1 MALTERSGFLSRSF
15 DNNPIHIFGTSD
27 RRVKYLWM
35 ALFSPSFV
43 LGVIVLAYLLS
54 FVLFAILRILTGIS
68 IQRIG
73 YFSLRRI
80 SYTPKAGIEVK
91 IRGLG
96 LDFHRPTFAQPT
108 WLSIVLTGL
117 AITVDLRVTEREKKK
132 GKGEKN
138 CGTKRDANQQRNWR
152 DERTYEN
159 LRSKTWQQ
167 LNAIKD
173 SLKRLHR
180 SVKWIKMADL
190 VVSNSLVSLTDV
202 GKIQIGSFS
211 VVVDTRT
218 RMTGQSRTRS
228 YPKARRKQNRPAEWV
243 ITTRSIL
250 FTAESGD
257 PVEILDHAT
266 LNIQG
271 LLSREL
277 DGLRDTSIALKL
289 GRVHVPYDDVKRCI
303 DRYQSC
309 YNSLQK
315 SKLLPNTGIF
325 DQVLKNAEKIKCLE
339 ENTGEKIS
347 ESADLISSILRGIR
361 EVQFVASYVGLTK
374 RLPSTQPNGVPV
386 YLNMSMKEVGID
398 LNRLDQNS
406 PAHRMYFSSK
416 DIAHQALVAALSIA
430 IGLDD
435 GNIKA
440 ERLAYIPM
448 ATTTV
453 RTTFIS
459 KMVELSGQNSADE
472 RNANMLFANVV
483 ITSPSV
489 DLDPRQLALVLSIMK
504 FRPKPMENFVESRK
518 YGLISRLLP
527 KANVKFSM
535 HEPVIRITL
544 PSVEKIVQKDG
555 FDLIISSIS
564 SVSLDIESSHSSVDD
579 LYYSLV
585 STFRLKSHALYYQTF
600 SGAHHKLMTTES
612 FEFKTQISAKS
623 ELYVVVAGD
632 LKTFSLHMVRPEIN
646 DGIRQIMRQIHFD
659 VESNTEK
666 SKRNVSDP
674 NYIRALPAWL
684 VNFSLQVN
692 DFSVEV
698 AGIDEE
704 ISDQTRGIALQ
715 LNSWTVEYHASQTE
729 KTEVK
734 TRRRYSRS
742 IYSDSEIKYQRQKT
756 QYLKPQ
762 HVTHGRKLSLQIKDL
777 EIFIVESLQKWE
789 QDPLIAMPK
798 LECTFSTTSDE
809 HGPVFNIVLYI
820 KYLLIDYSLYRHYSC
835 LVAVMALRRA
845 FMQTHTNQHEAEKS
859 KPITENFSFNNCL
872 SPIISEESN
881 SQDFPKSSKYAREQ
895 ISIDL
900 RATFLQIKAQMP
912 SDPPIMLQIH
922 NMEAGKCRWNSPFVT
937 AKFLR
942 LCAEAPRI
950 RQVWAKIINIK
961 NLRIDHRE
969 SRFAGQNGVM
979 EAEKYFDIYAEA
991 TRIAIPHQL
1000 VVYQVVDNFVNTL
1013 KSVEQLH
1020 HRLVTGNKQVKKEKC
1035 HVEPKQFPKT
1045 LIRIKSL
1052 LFELEDGLFEWK
1064 LGVIYRTGL
1073 LEQAQRLAR
1082 KAVFDLKAR
1091 KVKEEIR
1098 KKLSRH
1104 TSKSSHIRDLGKDF
1118 DSDRLRSR
1126 NDEDASIL
1134 SPRSQPHEY
1143 CKIRYNPDGA
1153 CKITSSAEITSSEA
1167 YEKLLKFNSQSWRQ
1181 RIDDAYSRTRTKM
1194 KDLRGVFWGIDELPE
1209 DINSDEE
1216 ILQIPQRPALM
1227 EVFISNISINID
1239 KPTFPLTELPN
1250 FINRIGK
1257 GMPHYM
1263 KYALLIPMH
1272 IQIDMGEARATL
1284 RDYPLPLI
1292 HVPSI
1297 KPNQSSRLPAWSL
1310 KANFVIGEEFRNNE
1324 SSRNVKIEIVPP
1336 KASNKGTQGQ
1346 DRFTID
1352 IYRTISAIKSYSDI
1366 TVDINTAN
1374 PTHITWGSSFQPAI
1388 QDMMMT
1394 IETFTKPQIDPS
1406 DRIGFWDKIRY
1417 SFHSRVNLAW
1427 KNDGDVHL
1435 LLKGSRDP
1443 YETTGNGAGF
1453 LMCWRNSVRCDI
1465 RQCDDPKKIMTV
1477 QSGEFILAV
1486 PDFRVQA
1493 QKLLEDSC
1501 SMENESI
1508 TDSFKSGT
1516 TFKKIIMKLSG
1527 NVQWLAGLMFERN
1540 LEQPGQRSFDFK
1552 PHYEIVLKRPDC
1564 AKSNGD
1570 LSYDAFRG
1578 FRSNHIHLS
1587 IAVKAPMDKEFPFSN
1602 VKRSESYNTVHLSP
1616 RFFSHF
1622 YAWWSLF
1629 GSATSLPI
1637 RQGSL
1642 WPGID
1647 KSSKK
1652 FARHL
1657 ATIKY
1662 NILLAPIFISHVYKH
1677 NDTTDFNINADSATG
1692 LKIKLENFMLDVH
1705 QRKEELETYEKEH
1718 KTQSKTSGMKMHQAQ
1733 LDLISVDIRAIT
1745 ASIPE
1750 TNSDKL
1756 NLAEGPTRVF
1766 DSEEKNPELGY
1777 FDIPENDLSWIDKD
1791 DLVELDWIRPSN
1803 KSLETKILP
1812 LTYAPRLTYFR
1823 QTDHQEN
1830 HQENTYQQSP
1840 FGSEPTHFC
1849 TMTKDDDP
1857 LWEQQYELIKK
1868 RKDQLE
1874 KQMKSHNISLRDA
1887 EIRASQYAQN
1897 EKFRAEV
1904 EQLKRHSQLFRDK
1917 SNFLE
1922 SMMKSFESCIP
1933 INNRLNSLEKNSFTK
1948 SKIEQPSE
1956 EKAKSS
1962 SSEEFDTELLA
1973 KSRSD
1978 FNNRF
1983 VIHNMQLKWNNLLR
1997 NIILRYI
2004 HHVSQRR
2011 GIVYYLSRRA
2021 VKFILDIVQEQKSTK
2036 DPKKDQKKQ
2045 KDSKSTSFVS
2055 GHGNDPLFQ
2064 NVNHHVNEFI
2074 SEAKKFVDTPG
2085 KDSNSC
2091 ITQNEAMDNSNLS
2104 KDFLP
2109 INSYHLHLIA
2119 PQIQLQSEKNPM
2131 AVVLVTAKGMEAKV
2145 IEIMDKDRVLDNV
2158 SGLVQ
2163 RKFSVEMESIQF
2175 FVTHQKWFS
2184 SQLLS
2189 MYLGN
2194 RYGAPDDSAWPP
2206 WVPMEVMF
2214 DYEVDPFGFKRVVQ
2228 KTSASLRYDKF
2239 NTLRLEYNDEV
2250 SSENNSEHKLDL
2262 KAKNRMD
2269 RVWVEFP
2276 KVHAICNSAQYY
2288 AMYIIVM
2295 DLLMYSEPL
2304 EKTRNELLEKI
2315 ILASDFSDLR
2325 GVPEMIKKLQER
2337 IQQLE
2342 EIRTYFF
2349 IILNSLDEKDW
2360 EDKLLL
2366 DRDISSCENE
2376 LFFMMKAITTYQRK
2390 YDTSKTS
2397 GLLRWNISSEQIIW
2411 HLMRDSNEP
2420 LLEFRLQRA
2429 EYDRT
2434 DNYDG
2439 SHNNLIQIC
2448 KITGLNLLPD
2458 AIYPE
2463 ILAPYLDVDGK
2474 AFSEDGNQK
2483 MLRVYWYMLEA
2494 IAGIPVMDHFSV
2506 KFFPMRIQLERDIGK
2521 KFFDY
2526 IFPGSSDTKDQSP
2539 LIVEHLEPFQND
2551 KDENEIGLKNSP
2563 KLPEDPFNEPST
2575 PSSGIHTETIER
2587 WLESILNSKR
2597 RQNMVSS
2604 KKTLK
2609 NMGMQPLDKQNFR
2622 LFQSHQTITPGSRIL
2637 SKKVVQLSDGNRP
2650 TMKRSESFQTQ
2661 LTSTSDSKTKRF
2673 ALSRHNSKLK
2683 IEKSS
2688 DDLTKMMGRASSYM
2702 TFANV
2707 KINSV
2712 VLCLSYK
2719 GKSERNFEDIH
2730 NLVFRLPDLEYRNKT
2745 WSNLDLAL
2753 AFKRDVIKSLISH
2766 TGAIVANKFKHRPN
2780 IAQQQRIRELA
2791 SNTLILTPSSQEA
2804 SLL

>member
-1 MALTERSGFLSRSF
+1 
-15 DNNPIHIFGTSD
+15 
-27 RRVKYLWM
+27 M
-35 ALFSPSFV
+35 ALFSPTFI
-43 LGVIVLAYLLS
+43 LGVIVLAYLSS
-54 FVLFAILRILTGIS
+54 FVLFATLRILTGIS

-80 SYTPKAGIEVK
+80 SYTPKAGIEAR

-96 LDFHRPTFAQPT
+96 FNLHRPTFAQPT

-117 AITVDLRVTEREKKK
+117 AITVDLKVTEKEKRKEKEESNNRIK
-132 GKGEKN
+132 GN
-138 CGTKRDANQQRNWR
+138 TNQLRDRH

-159 LRSKTWQQ
+159 IRSKTWQR
-167 LNAIKD
+167 LNAIKE

-180 SVKWIKMADL
+180 SVKWIRMADL
-190 VVSNSLVSLTDV
+190 VVSNTSVSLTDV
-202 GKIQIGSFS
+202 GTIQIGSFS

-218 RMTGQSRTRS
+218 RMTGQSRTHS
-228 YPKARRKQNRPAEWV
+228 HPEAHRKQNRPAEWV
-243 ITTRSIL
+243 ITARSIL
-250 FTAESGD
+250 FTAEGGN
-257 PVEILDHAT
+257 PVEMLDHAT

-271 LLSREL
+271 LLSGEL
-277 DGLRDTSIALKL
+277 DGLRDTSISLKL
-289 GRVHVPYDDVKRCI
+289 GRVHIPYDDVKRSV
-303 DRYQSC
+303 DRYQS
-309 YNSLQK
+309 YNSRQK
-315 SKLLPNTGIF
+315 IKLLPTTGIF
-325 DQVLKNAEKIKCLE
+325 DQVLKNVERINFQE
-339 ENTGEKIS
+339 ENTGKKFS
-347 ESADLISSILRGIR
+347 DSSDLISSILRGIR

-374 RLPSTQPNGVPV
+374 RLPSIQPNGIPIC
-386 YLNMSMKEVGID
+386 LNMSMKEVGID
-398 LNRLDQNS
+398 LNCLDQKS

-430 IGLDD
+430 IGVDD
-435 GNIKA
+435 GKIKT

-448 ATTTV
+448 ATTTI

-459 KMVELSGQNSADE
+459 KIVELSGRNSADE

-483 ITSPSV
+483 ITTPSV
-489 DLDPRQLALVLSIMK
+489 DLDPRQLDLVLSITK
-504 FRPKPMENFVESRK
+504 SRPQPMENFVESRK

-564 SVSLDIESSHSSVDD
+564 SVSLDIESSHSSVGD
-579 LYYSLV
+579 LHYSLM
-585 STFRLKSHALYYQTF
+585 STFRLQSHALYYQTF
-600 SGAHHKLMTTES
+600 SGAHHTLMTTES
-612 FEFKTQISAKS
+612 FEFKTQINAKS
-623 ELYVVVAGD
+623 ELYVVAAGD
-632 LKTFSLHMVRPEIN
+632 LKTFSLHMVHPEIN
-646 DGIRQIMRQIHFD
+646 DGIHQIMRQINFNAEPD
-659 VESNTEK
+659 IEK
-666 SKRNVSDP
+666 SKRNISGP
-674 NYIRALPAWL
+674 NYLRALPAWL
-684 VNFSLQVN
+684 VNFSLQIN

-704 ISDQTRGIALQ
+704 ISDEARGILLQ

-729 KTEVK
+729 NTEVK
-734 TRRRYSRS
+734 HRRRYSRS
-742 IYSDSEIKYQRQKT
+742 LYSDSEIKYQRQKT
-756 QYLKPQ
+756 QHLKPQ
-762 HVTHGRKLSLQIKDL
+762 YATDGRKLLIQMKDL
-777 EIFIVESLQKWE
+777 EVFIIESLHKWE
-789 QDPLIAMPK
+789 HDPLIAMPK
-798 LECTFSTTSDE
+798 FDCTFSTTSDK
-809 HGPVFNIVLYI
+809 HGPAFNIVLYI

-845 FMQTHTNQHEAEKS
+845 FMQTHAGQYETEKS
-859 KPITENFSFNNCL
+859 EPVMENLRFNDYL
-872 SPIISEESN
+872 SPIKSEEYN
-881 SQDFPKSSKYAREQ
+881 SQDFQKPSNYVREQ
-895 ISIDL
+895 ISIVL
-900 RATFLQIKAQMP
+900 RATFMQIKAQMP
-912 SDPPIMLQIH
+912 LDPAIMLQIY
-922 NMEAGKCRWNSPFVT
+922 NIEAGKCSWNSPFLT
-937 AKFLR
+937 AKLIR
-942 LCAEAPRI
+942 LCAEAPKI
-950 RQVWAKIINIK
+950 GQVWAKIVSIK
-961 NLRIDHRE
+961 SFRVDHRE
-969 SRFAGQNGVM
+969 SRSAGKDGVIHV
-979 EAEKYFDIYAEA
+979 EKYIDTNAEA

-1000 VVYQVVDNFVNTL
+1000 VVHQVVDNFVNTL

-1020 HRLVTGNKQVKKEKC
+1020 HRLVTGNKQVEKEKS

-1045 LIRIKSL
+1045 LIRVKLL

-1091 KVKEEIR
+1091 KVKEETR
-1098 KKLSRH
+1098 RKLSKH
-1104 TSKSSHIRDLGKDF
+1104 TTKSFHARDFDKDF
-1118 DSDRLRSR
+1118 DSNRPRSR

-1134 SPRSQPHEY
+1134 SQRSKPHEY
-1143 CKIRYNPDGA
+1143 CDIRYNPDGA

-1167 YEKLLKFNSQSWRQ
+1167 YEKLLRFNSQSWRQ
-1181 RIDDAYSRTRTKM
+1181 RIDEAYSRTKAKM
-1194 KDLRGVFWGIDELPE
+1194 KELRGVFWGIDELPE
-1209 DINSDEE
+1209 DIKSDEE
-1216 ILQIPQRPALM
+1216 ILQIPLRPALM
-1227 EVFISNISINID
+1227 EVLISNIYINIE

-1257 GMPHYM
+1257 GMPYCM

-1272 IQIDMGEARATL
+1272 IQIDMEEARATL

-1292 HVPSI
+1292 HVPSM
-1297 KPNQSSRLPAWSL
+1297 KSSQSTRLPAWSL

-1324 SSRNVKIEIVPP
+1324 SSRNVKIAIVPP
-1336 KASNKGTQGQ
+1336 KNSHKGTLGQ
-1346 DRFTID
+1346 AGFTVD
-1352 IYRTISAIKSYSDI
+1352 IYRTISAVKSYSDI
-1366 TVDINTAN
+1366 TVDLNTTN

-1388 QDMMMT
+1388 QDIMMT

-1417 SFHSRVNLAW
+1417 SFHSRVKLAW

-1443 YETTGNGAGF
+1443 YEITGNGAGF

-1465 RQCDDPKKIMTV
+1465 RQCDDPKKLMTV
-1477 QSGEFILAV
+1477 QSGEYILAV
-1486 PDFRVQA
+1486 PDFRHLA
-1493 QKLLEDSC
+1493 QKLPEDNC
-1501 SMENESI
+1501 SLENESI
-1508 TDSFKSGT
+1508 SDSFKSGT

-1540 LEQPGQRSFDFK
+1540 IEETGQRSFEFK

-1564 AKSNGD
+1564 AKSSGN
-1570 LSYDAFRG
+1570 LCFDAFRG
-1578 FRSNHIHLS
+1578 FRSNYIHLS
-1587 IAVKAPMDKEFPFSN
+1587 IAVKAPMNRNFPFSD

-1622 YAWWSLF
+1622 YAWLSLF
-1629 GSATSLPI
+1629 GAATSLPI

-1705 QRKEELETYEKEH
+1705 QRKEELEAFEKDH

-1750 TNSDKL
+1750 TSSDKL
-1756 NLAEGPTRVF
+1756 NLAEGLPQIF
-1766 DSEEKNPELGY
+1766 ENEEKNPELAY
-1777 FDIPENDLSWIDKD
+1777 FDNPDNDLSWIDKD

-1823 QTDHQEN
+1823 QTDHQED
-1830 HQENTYQQSP
+1830 HQKNTCHQNP

-1857 LWEQQYELIKK
+1857 LWEQYELIKK
-1868 RKDQLE
+1868 RKDQLD

-1887 EIRASQYAQN
+1887 EIRASQNAQN

-1917 SNFLE
+1917 NNFLE

-1933 INNRLNSLEKNSFTK
+1933 INNRLNPLEKDLFTKYHVQQSLEGEEAKTS
-1948 SKIEQPSE
+1948 PSE
-1956 EKAKSS
+1956 E
-1962 SSEEFDTELLA
+1962 FNTELLA
-1973 KSRSD
+1973 KSRID

-2021 VKFILDIVQEQKSTK
+2021 VKFILDIVQEQKSNK
-2036 DPKKDQKKQ
+2036 DSKKGQKKK
-2045 KDSKSTSFVS
+2045 KDSKSTSFAH

-2064 NVNHHVNEFI
+2064 DVNYHVNEI
-2074 SEAKKFVDTPG
+2074 LTEAKKFVNTSG

-2091 ITQNEAMDNSNLS
+2091 NNHSEIMDNAQISE
-2104 KDFLP
+2104 DFLP

-2158 SGLVQ
+2158 SGLVL

-2194 RYGAPDDSAWPP
+2194 HYGAPDDSAWPP

-2228 KTSASLRYDKF
+2228 KTSASLRYEKY

-2250 SSENNSEHKLDL
+2250 SSENSSEHKLNL
-2262 KAKNRMD
+2262 KEKSRMD

-2295 DLLMYSEPL
+2295 DLLMYSEPQ

-2325 GVPEMIKKLQER
+2325 GVPEMIMKLQER

-2342 EIRTYFF
+2342 EIRAYFF
-2349 IILNSLDEKDW
+2349 VNLNSLDEKGW

-2411 HLMRDSNEP
+2411 HLIRDSNEP

-2439 SHNNLIQIC
+2439 SHNNLIQIS

-2463 ILAPYLDVDGK
+2463 ILAPYFDVDGK
-2474 AFSEDGNQK
+2474 AFNEDGNQK
-2483 MLRVYWYMLEA
+2483 MLGVHWYMLEA

-2506 KFFPMRIQLERDIGK
+2506 RLFPMKIQLERDIGK

-2526 IFPGSSDTKDQSP
+2526 IFPGSSDTKDKSP
-2539 LIVEHLEPFQND
+2539 LIVEFMDPIQND

-2563 KLPEDPFNEPST
+2563 KISEDPFYEPST
-2575 PSSGIHTETIER
+2575 TSSGIHTETIER
-2587 WLESILNSKR
+2587 WLESILSSKR

-2604 KKTLK
+2604 SKKTLR
-2609 NMGMQPLDKQNFR
+2609 NIGIQPLEKQNFR
-2622 LFQSHQTITPGSRIL
+2622 LFQSHQTNTPGSRIL
-2637 SKKVVQLSDGNRP
+2637 SKKVVQLSDGNPP

-2661 LTSTSDSKTKRF
+2661 LTSISDSKAKRF

-2780 IAQQQRIRELA
+2780 APQQQRIRELA
-2791 SNTLILTPSSQEA
+2791 SNTLILTPSTREA

>member
-1 MALTERSGFLSRSF
+1 MA
-15 DNNPIHIFGTSD
+15 H
-27 RRVKYLWM
+27 
-35 ALFSPSFV
+35 FSPTFF
-43 LGVIVLAYLLS
+43 LGVIVLAYLSS
-54 FVLFAILRILTGIS
+54 FVLFATLRILTGIS

-80 SYTPKAGIEVK
+80 SYTPKAGIEVR

-96 LDFHRPTFAQPT
+96 LNLHRPTFAQPT
-108 WLSIVLTGL
+108 WLSIVLTEL
-117 AITVDLRVTEREKKK
+117 AITVDLKVTGRDEMKEKDERKS
-132 GKGEKN
+132 GI
-138 CGTKRDANQQRNWR
+138 KRDVNQLHDRHDKR
-152 DERTYEN
+152 IYEN
-159 LRSKTWQQ
+159 IRSRTWQR

-180 SVKWIKMADL
+180 NVKWIRMADL
-190 VVSNSLVSLTDV
+190 VVSNSSVSLTDV
-202 GKIQIGSFS
+202 GTLQIGSFS

-218 RMTGQSRTRS
+218 RMTGQSRTHSR
-228 YPKARRKQNRPAEWV
+228 PEVHRKQYRPAEWV
-243 ITTRSIL
+243 ITARSIL
-250 FTAESGD
+250 FTVEGGD
-257 PVEILDHAT
+257 PVEMLDHAT

-277 DGLRDTSIALKL
+277 DGLRDTSISLKL
-289 GRVHVPYDDVKRCI
+289 GRVHIPYDDVKTSV

-309 YNSLQK
+309 YNSLEK
-315 SKLLPNTGIF
+315 SKLLPTTDILDHQALN
-325 DQVLKNAEKIKCLE
+325 NAEKFNFKD
-339 ENTGEKIS
+339 ENTGKKFSDS
-347 ESADLISSILRGIR
+347 EDLISSILRGIR
-361 EVQFVASYVGLTK
+361 EVQLVASYVGLTK
-374 RLPSTQPNGVPV
+374 RLPSIQPNGVPIC
-386 YLNMSMKEVGID
+386 LNMSMKEVGID
-398 LNRLDQNS
+398 LNRLDQKS

-430 IGLDD
+430 IGVDD
-435 GNIKA
+435 GNIKT
-440 ERLAYIPM
+440 EKLAYIPM
-448 ATTTV
+448 ATTTI

-459 KMVELSGQNSADE
+459 KIVELSGRNSADE

-483 ITSPSV
+483 ITSPSI
-489 DLDPRQLALVLSIMK
+489 DLDPKQLDLVLSITK

-544 PSVEKIVQKDG
+544 PSVEKNVQKDG

-564 SVSLDIESSHSSVDD
+564 SVSLDIESSHSSVGDIH
-579 LYYSLV
+579 YSLV
-585 STFRLKSHALYYQTF
+585 STFRLQSHALYYQTF
-600 SGAHHKLMTTES
+600 SGAHYNLMTTDS
-612 FEFKTQISAKS
+612 FEFKTEINAKS

-646 DGIRQIMRQIHFD
+646 DGIHQIIHQIHFD
-659 VESNTEK
+659 VESDIEK
-666 SKRNVSDP
+666 SKKNDSDP
-674 NYIRALPAWL
+674 NYLRALPAWL
-684 VNFSLQVN
+684 VKFSLQVN

-698 AGIDEE
+698 AGIDNE
-704 ISDQTRGIALQ
+704 ISDQTRGVALQ

-729 KTEVK
+729 NTEVK
-734 TRRRYSRS
+734 PRRRYSRS
-742 IYSDSEIKYQRQKT
+742 LYPDSDIKYQRQKT

-762 HVTHGRKLSLQIKDL
+762 HATHGRKLLLQMKNL
-777 EIFIVESLQKWE
+777 EVFIVESLHKWE
-789 QDPLIAMPK
+789 NDPLLVMPR
-798 LECTFSTTSDE
+798 LECTFSTTSDK

-820 KYLLIDYSLYRHYSC
+820 KYLLIDYSLYRHYCC

-845 FMQTHTNQHEAEKS
+845 FMQTHTDQHEAGKFE
-859 KPITENFSFNNCL
+859 PFTEYFRSNDCL
-872 SPIISEESN
+872 SPIISDESN
-881 SQDFPKSSKYAREQ
+881 TKEFQKLSMYAREQ

-912 SDPPIMLQIH
+912 SDPAIMLQIY
-922 NMEAGKCRWNSPFVT
+922 NMEAEKCRWNSPFVT

-950 RQVWAKIINIK
+950 RQVWAKIISIK
-961 NLRIDHRE
+961 NFRVDHRE
-969 SRFAGQNGVM
+969 SRSVGQDGVIQ
-979 EAEKYFDIYAEA
+979 AEKYIDINAEA

-1000 VVYQVVDNFVNTL
+1000 VVHQVVDNLVNTL

-1020 HRLVTGNKQVKKEKC
+1020 HRLITGNKQVKKEKC

-1045 LIRIKSL
+1045 LIRVKSL

-1098 KKLSRH
+1098 KKISKNL
-1104 TSKSSHIRDLGKDF
+1104 SKSSHIRDVDKDF
-1118 DSDRLRSR
+1118 DSDRTRSR
-1126 NDEDASIL
+1126 NDEDDSIL
-1134 SPRSQPHEY
+1134 SQKSQPYEY
-1143 CKIRYNPDGA
+1143 SKIRYNPDGA
-1153 CKITSSAEITSSEA
+1153 CKITSSADITSSEA

-1181 RIDDAYSRTRTKM
+1181 RIDDVYSRTKAKM
-1194 KDLRGVFWGIDELPE
+1194 KELRGVFWGIDELPE
-1209 DINSDEE
+1209 DIKSDEE
-1216 ILQIPQRPALM
+1216 ILKIPQRPALM
-1227 EVFISNISINID
+1227 EVFISNIYINIE

-1257 GMPHYM
+1257 GMPHCM

-1272 IQIDMGEARATL
+1272 IQIDMEEARATL

-1292 HVPSI
+1292 HVPTV
-1297 KPNQSSRLPAWSL
+1297 KPNQSSRLPALSL
-1310 KANFVIGEEFRNNE
+1310 KANFVIGEELRNHE
-1324 SSRNVKIEIVPP
+1324 SSRNVKIDIVPP
-1336 KASNKGTQGQ
+1336 RDSNKGTQGQ
-1346 DRFTID
+1346 DGFTID
-1352 IYRTISAIKSYSDI
+1352 IYRTISAVKSYSDI

-1394 IETFTKPQIDPS
+1394 VETFTKPQIDPS

-1427 KNDGDVHL
+1427 KNGGDVHL
-1435 LLKGSRDP
+1435 LLKGSRNP
-1443 YETTGNGAGF
+1443 YEITGNGAGF
-1453 LMCWRNSVRCDI
+1453 LMCWRNNIRCDI
-1465 RQCDDPKKIMTV
+1465 CQCDDPKKLMTV

-1486 PDFRVQA
+1486 PDFRLQT
-1493 QKLLEDSC
+1493 QKLPEDNC

-1508 TDSFKSGT
+1508 SDSFKSGT

-1552 PHYEIVLKRPDC
+1552 PHYEVVLKRPDC
-1564 AKSNGD
+1564 AKSNGN
-1570 LSYDAFRG
+1570 LCFDAFRG

-1587 IAVKAPMDKEFPFSN
+1587 IAVKAPMDREFPFSN
-1602 VKRSESYNTVHLSP
+1602 VKRSDSYNTVHLSP

-1629 GSATSLPI
+1629 GGATSLPI

-1705 QRKEELETYEKEH
+1705 QRKEELEAYEKDH

-1733 LDLISVDIRAIT
+1733 LDLISVDIRAIK

-1750 TNSDKL
+1750 TSSDKL
-1756 NLAEGPTRVF
+1756 NLAQGLAQIFE
-1766 DSEEKNPELGY
+1766 SEEKNPELAY
-1777 FDIPENDLSWIDKD
+1777 FDIPGNDLSWIDKD

-1803 KSLETKILP
+1803 KSLETKVLP
-1812 LTYAPRLTYFR
+1812 LAYAPRLTYFR

-1830 HQENTYQQSP
+1830 HQENICQQDS

-1849 TMTKDDDP
+1849 TMTRDDDL
-1857 LWEQQYELIKK
+1857 LWEQYQLIKK

-1874 KQMKSHNISLRDA
+1874 KQMKSHNLSLKDA
-1887 EIRASQYAQN
+1887 EIRASQHAQN
-1897 EKFRAEV
+1897 EKYRAEV

-1917 SNFLE
+1917 NNFLE

-1933 INNRLNSLEKNSFTK
+1933 INNRLNSLGKEFFTK
-1948 SKIEQPSE
+1948 KHIEQLVDGKE
-1956 EKAKSS
+1956 AKTSF
-1962 SSEEFDTELLA
+1962 SEEFDTELLT

-1997 NIILRYI
+1997 NIILQYI

-2021 VKFILDIVQEQKSTK
+2021 VKFILDIVQEQNSTK
-2036 DPKKDQKKQ
+2036 DSKKDKKKQ
-2045 KDSKSTSFVS
+2045 KGPKSTPFVH
-2055 GHGNDPLFQ
+2055 GHGNDPLFKD
-2064 NVNHHVNEFI
+2064 VNHHVNEI
-2074 SEAKKFVDTPG
+2074 LSEAKKFVNTPG
-2085 KDSNSC
+2085 KDSDSC
-2091 ITQNEAMDNSNLS
+2091 NTHNEVMDNSHIS

-2131 AVVLVTAKGMEAKV
+2131 AAVLVTAKGMEAKV

-2194 RYGAPDDSAWPP
+2194 HYGAPDDSAWPP

-2228 KTSASLRYDKF
+2228 KTSASLRYDKY
-2239 NTLRLEYNDEV
+2239 NTLRLEYNDGI
-2250 SSENNSEHKLDL
+2250 SSENSSEHKLNL
-2262 KAKNRMD
+2262 NEKNRMD

-2295 DLLMYSEPL
+2295 DLLMYSEPQ

-2325 GVPEMIKKLQER
+2325 GVPEMIMKLQER

-2342 EIRTYFF
+2342 EIRTYFL
-2349 IILNSLDEKDW
+2349 INLNLLDEKDW

-2376 LFFMMKAITTYQRK
+2376 LFFMMKAITTYHRK

-2439 SHNNLIQIC
+2439 SHYNLIQIS

-2463 ILAPYLDVDGK
+2463 ILAPYLDTDGK
-2474 AFSEDGNQK
+2474 AFNEDGNQK

-2506 KFFPMRIQLERDIGK
+2506 KLFPMKIQLERDIGK
-2521 KFFDY
+2521 RFFDY
-2526 IFPGSSDTKDQSP
+2526 IFPGSSDTKDKSP
-2539 LIVEHLEPFQND
+2539 LLFEHMEPIQND
-2551 KDENEIGLKNSP
+2551 TDETEIGLKNSP
-2563 KLPEDPFNEPST
+2563 KIPEDPFYEPSIS
-2575 PSSGIHTETIER
+2575 SSGTQPETIER
-2587 WLESILNSKR
+2587 WFDSILNSKR
-2597 RQNMVSS
+2597 RQNIVSSS

-2609 NMGMQPLDKQNFR
+2609 NMGIQPLDKQNFR
-2622 LFQSHQTITPGSRIL
+2622 LFQSHQTISPGSRII
-2637 SKKVVQLSDGNRP
+2637 SKKVVQPSDGNRP
-2650 TMKRSESFQTQ
+2650 TMKHSESFQTQ
-2661 LTSTSDSKTKRF
+2661 PASNSDSKAKLF
-2673 ALSRHNSKLK
+2673 ALNRHNSKLK

-2780 IAQQQRIRELA
+2780 IAQQQRIRALA
-2791 SNTLILTPSSQEA
+2791 SSSLVLTPSDQVTSFF
-2804 SLL
+2804 